1 MAQADV
7 VAYNIAAF
15 LATLFLLEFGADK
28 FIDHTA
34 VIARRTGV
42 SETVIGLITAGG
54 EWEELAVVVASLA
67 RGRSSLAI
75 GNIIGAAISNILGAF
90 SLGLVF
96 YERGKPIEF
105 DRSSRIYSLFLLI
118 LTTFVTP
125 VAYFSKYRIWLVC
138 GSLLVALFTIYLLA
152 AGVAIGKGVLTPPE
166 DSDDDSDDNVSD
178 ASSAMSVS
186 AAGDQDQITVATNTR
201 SDAQTDGD
209 KVQPSADTLPTSSL
223 SSGPPEPRPS
233 RKQRRLRYHVFYLL
247 VGFLSICL
255 AGYVLSQAATN
266 ITDQFGISDV
276 LFGVIILA
284 IATTLPEKFV
294 AVMSGHRGHPG
305 ILVANCVGSNVFLL
319 ALCVGIIMLGSRG
332 TLDAGNVTIAELV
345 VLWTSTLAVTLT
357 VWFGGRF
364 CRWIGVLMLASYVV
378 FIVLEFTIIH
388 RVAD

>member
-1 MAQADV
+1 MARADV

-105 DRSSRIYSLFLLI
+105 DRSSRIYSLFLLV

-125 VAYFSKYRIWLVC
+125 VTYFSKYRIWLVC
-138 GSLLVALFTIYLLA
+138 GSLLVAIFTIYLLA

-166 DSDDDSDDNVSD
+166 DSDDDSDDDVSD
-178 ASSAMSVS
+178 ALSAMSVS
-186 AAGDQDQITVATNTR
+186 VAGERDQITPATNTR
-201 SDAQTDGD
+201 SDAQADGV
-209 KVQPSADTLPTSSL
+209 KVQPSTDTLPTSSS
-223 SSGPPEPRPS
+223 SSGPPEPRSS
-233 RKQRRLRYHVFYLL
+233 RKKRRLRYHVFYLL

-319 ALCVGIIMLGSRG
+319 ALCVGIIMLSSRG

>member
-34 VIARRTGV
+34 VIAHRTGV

-90 SLGLVF
+90 SLGL
-96 YERGKPIEF
+96 
-105 DRSSRIYSLFLLI
+105 
-118 LTTFVTP
+118 FVDP
-125 VAYFSKYRIWLVC
+125 
-138 GSLLVALFTIYLLA
+138 LLVALFTIYLLA

-364 CRWIGVLMLASYVV
+364 CRWIGALMLASYVV

>member
-138 GSLLVALFTIYLLA
+138 GSLLVAIFTIYLLA

-186 AAGDQDQITVATNTR
+186 GAGDQDQITVATNTR

-209 KVQPSADTLPTSSL
+209 KVQPSADSLPTSSL
-223 SSGPPEPRPS
+223 SSGSPEPRPS

-319 ALCVGIIMLGSRG
+319 ALCVSIIMLSSRG

>member
-1 MAQADV
+1 
-7 VAYNIAAF
+7 
-15 LATLFLLEFGADK
+15 
-28 FIDHTA
+28 
-34 VIARRTGV
+34 
-42 SETVIGLITAGG
+42 
-54 EWEELAVVVASLA
+54 
-67 RGRSSLAI
+67 
-75 GNIIGAAISNILGAF
+75 
-90 SLGLVF
+90 
-96 YERGKPIEF
+96 
-105 DRSSRIYSLFLLI
+105 
-118 LTTFVTP
+118 
-125 VAYFSKYRIWLVC
+125 
-138 GSLLVALFTIYLLA
+138 
-152 AGVAIGKGVLTPPE
+152 
-166 DSDDDSDDNVSD
+166 
-178 ASSAMSVS
+178 MSVS
-186 AAGDQDQITVATNTR
+186 AAGDRDQITTATNTR
-201 SDAQTDGD
+201 SDAQADGG

-223 SSGPPEPRPS
+223 SSGPPEPRSS

-319 ALCVGIIMLGSRG
+319 ALCVGIFMLGSRG

-364 CRWIGVLMLASYVV
+364 CRWIGALMLASYVV